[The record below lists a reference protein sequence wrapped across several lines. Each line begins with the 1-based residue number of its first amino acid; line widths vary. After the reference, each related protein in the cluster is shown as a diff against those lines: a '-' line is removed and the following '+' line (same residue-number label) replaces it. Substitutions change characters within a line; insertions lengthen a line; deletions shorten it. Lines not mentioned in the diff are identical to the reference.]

1 MKRSH
6 KENSRWSSLRFTVC
20 YAVFVMLL
28 LPVQRLCAQDALP
41 GCPRLQKTVSDCDT
55 LTAYGQ
61 RTDTLPVPIISLPP
75 AFRQLGENELIDS
88 VGILKPFWEKMRML
102 RLGASADTIRI
113 VHVGDSHIR
122 GHIFPQ
128 TTGELLRKTFGALT
142 YTDMGINGAFCVT
155 FTRPVRVADIAAL
168 HPDLVI
174 LSFGT
179 NESHNRRYNSKLHYQ
194 QMDELVCMLRDSLSG
209 VPMLMTTR
217 PGSYESFRQRRRR
230 RTYKINPRTSVAV
243 QTIRR
248 FADANGLAVWDMY
261 DVFGGVRR
269 ACLNWQEAKLM
280 RPDHVHYL
288 PEGYV
293 LQGEMFYQALLKAY
307 NDYCSR

>member
-1 MKRSH
+1 MEQFALH
-6 KENSRWSSLRFTVC
+6 CLLRGVC
-20 YAVFVMLL
+20 NAS
-28 LPVQRLCAQDALP
+28 PAGAAALCARCAS
-41 GCPRLQKTVSDCDT
+41 RLSPASKDGIR
-55 LTAYGQ
+55 LRHAYGL
-61 RTDTLPVPIISLPP
+61 RPTYGHSAVPIISLPP

-194 QMDELVCMLRDSLSG
+194 QMDDWYVCCA
-209 VPMLMTTR
+209 T
-217 PGSYESFRQRRRR
+217 
-230 RTYKINPRTSVAV
+230 
-243 QTIRR
+243 
-248 FADANGLAVWDMY
+248 
-261 DVFGGVRR
+261 
-269 ACLNWQEAKLM
+269 ACPA
-280 RPDHVHYL
+280 
-288 PEGYV
+288 
-293 LQGEMFYQALLKAY
+293 
-307 NDYCSR
+307 SRC